1 MFFSSC
7 VLLLAAAASVKAAII
22 DIQVGS
28 ANGTLAF
35 SPEAISANPGD
46 QVVFTFQQKNHTATQ
61 SSFANPCGQMPG
73 GFDSGFNPVPANQT
87 DNFPTFTITVND
99 TTPIWVFCD
108 QAANT
113 AASHCGA
120 GMVFAVNCGADGA
133 ANSFTNFKNAALAI
147 GQELKA
153 GASPSASA
161 AATSAAPTATLDAS
175 LTTAAYGTATI
186 PAAPSESV
194 VTVTVTVEASTW
206 TTVYS
211 SYPGS
216 PAATPASLAGNVHTV
231 QVGNNGTLAYDPPF
245 VVAQP
250 RDIIQFVF
258 HQKNHTATQSAFAAP
273 CLPFIAS
280 DGTPGADSGFM
291 PVAANVTDF
300 PSWNITVNDTNPLWF
315 YCKQH
320 APDGSSHCGA
330 GMVFAVNPAQTS
342 ARNFTAFQQLAAT
355 LNGTNAT
362 GAVTPSGS
370 ASGSSPSASPS
381 TTGAA
386 SSVGMN
392 LALGLGAIFAVF
404 ATML

>member
-1 MFFSSC
+1 MFFPSS
-7 VLLLAAAASVKAAII
+7 LLVLAAAASVQAAIY
-22 DIQVGS
+22 DITVGS
-28 ANGTLAF
+28 SNGTLAF
-35 SPEAISANPGD
+35 SPEAIAANVGD
-46 QVVFTFQQKNHTATQ
+46 QVVFHFQQKNHTATQ
-61 SSFANPCGQMPG
+61 SSFAAPCSPMEG
-73 GFDSGFNPVPANQT
+73 GFDSGFNFVPANQT
-87 DNFPTFTITVND
+87 DNFPTYTITVND
-99 TTPIWVFCD
+99 TKPIWVFCD

-120 GMVFAVNCGADGA
+120 GMVFAVNCGADGS
-133 ANSFTNFKNAALAI
+133 ANSFTNFKASALAI
-147 GQELKA
+147 GQQLKA
-153 GASPSASA
+153 SASA
-161 AATSAAPTATLDAS
+161 AGTPSATVPLDAS

-216 PAATPASLAGNVHTV
+216 PAATPASLAGNVHVV

-250 RDIIQFVF
+250 RDIVQFVF
-258 HQKNHTATQSAFAAP
+258 HQKNHTATQSSFAAP
-273 CLPFIAS
+273 CLPFMAA

-291 PVAANVTDF
+291 PVADNSTDF

-315 YCKQH
+315 YCKQKK
-320 APDGSSHCGA
+320 PDGTSHCGA
-330 GMVFAVNPAQTS
+330 GMVFAVNPVQSS
-342 ARNFTAFQQLAAT
+342 ARNFTAFQTLAAT

-362 GAVTPSGS
+362 GAVSPSGS
-370 ASGSSPSASPS
+370 GVPAPS

-386 SSVGMN
+386 ASVGVN
-392 LALGLGAIFAVF
+392 LALGLGAVLTVF